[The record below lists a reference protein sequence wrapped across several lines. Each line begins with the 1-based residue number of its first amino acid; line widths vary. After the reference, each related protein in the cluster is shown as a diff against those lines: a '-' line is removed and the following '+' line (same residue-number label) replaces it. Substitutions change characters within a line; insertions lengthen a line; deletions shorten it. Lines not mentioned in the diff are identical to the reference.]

1 MSRLRDKL
9 GIPDVVCTDGEL
21 EVAVHARS
29 VNDQNMVVIDFLDS
43 KIPISTYC
51 EKVGLTEKSFMQL
64 LRLFA
69 LDVCTDFKPV
79 VFLGSGRKISA
90 KFYTFLKTHGVLN
103 LLEFVRQKD
112 YIQSCITQLGDRALQ
127 SDFDKLSPHAPSNLA
142 GFVIKSKD
150 GRYMGKTGLF
160 WSSICYARLY
170 KTWER
175 AKQDLDQ
182 FEDGCVIVEVC
193 LTEVK

>member
-9 GIPDVVCTDGEL
+9 DIPDVVCTDGEL
-21 EVAVHARS
+21 EVAVRVRS
-29 VNDQNMVVIDFLDS
+29 VDDQNMVVIDFLDS
-43 KIPISTYC
+43 KNC
-51 EKVGLTEKSFMQL
+51 GKVGLTEKSFMQL

-79 VFLGSGRKISA
+79 VFLGSGRRISA
-90 KFYTFLKTHGVLN
+90 KFYTFLRTHGVLN

-150 GRYMGKTGLF
+150 GQYMGKTGLF
-160 WSSICYARLY
+160 WSSICYARL
-170 KTWER
+170 
-175 AKQDLDQ
+175 
-182 FEDGCVIVEVC
+182 
-193 LTEVK
+193 